1 MSNPLPSWSMFKIAN
16 KGKLLGTV
24 YGATEKEALA
34 AAYKEFEVK
43 TGGREEAHLRQAGLG

>member
-1 MSNPLPSWSMFKIAN
+1 MFKIAN